1 MLRHLN
7 QTHPIIYTM
16 EDQDKVKLILGVLLM
31 ALLLFYLT
39 AYSPLAVPS
48 GTSTTIQQTTTTL
61 AIRTFKDNLGPIE
74 TKNGKPVI
82 RMFSTTWCSHC
93 KWVKDAYEETVM
105 EYVNRSQIIAYHWEM
120 DIDDD
125 TLRDEKIP
133 VPESEKEVFRK
144 FNPGGGVPTFVFGSR
159 FYRIGNGYE
168 REKDLDAEKA
178 EFRAVIEE
186 VIRLAR

>member
-1 MLRHLN
+1 
-7 QTHPIIYTM
+7 M

>member
-1 MLRHLN
+1 
-7 QTHPIIYTM
+7 
-16 EDQDKVKLILGVLLM
+16 
-31 ALLLFYLT
+31 
-39 AYSPLAVPS
+39 
-48 GTSTTIQQTTTTL
+48 
-61 AIRTFKDNLGPIE
+61 
-74 TKNGKPVI
+74 
-82 RMFSTTWCSHC
+82 
-93 KWVKDAYEETVM
+93 M